1 MITVGLTGGIGSG
14 KSTVS
19 AGLVDRGA
27 VLVDADAITR
37 ELQVPGT
44 PVFDAMVDRFGTGI
58 VDSDGTLDRGAVAAI
73 VFSDEKALADLNAI
87 VHPRVAETIVS
98 QIADAAAGPAAV
110 VILDVPLLVEG
121 RTRGKKSRYEMQ
133 AILVV
138 DCPIEVAVGRL
149 VRYRGFDKPDARR
162 RASSQ
167 ATRQERLALAD
178 HVIDNS
184 GDVAALTPQIERAW
198 DWLSELDHPEPPAS
212 TSTAAQTEPGEP

>member
-19 AGLVDRGA
+19 AGLVHRGA
-27 VLVDADAITR
+27 VLIDADAITR

-44 PVFDAMVDRFGTGI
+44 PVFDAMVDRFGARI

-73 VFSDEKALADLNAI
+73 VFSDDEALADLNAI
-87 VHPRVAETIVS
+87 VHPRVAETIMS
-98 QIADAAAGPAAV
+98 RIAEAAGTSSV
-110 VILDVPLLVEG
+110 VILDVPLLAEG

-138 DCPIEVAVGRL
+138 DCPIDVAVERL
-149 VRYRGFDKPDARR
+149 VRYRGFDEPDARR

-184 GDVAALTPQIERAW
+184 GDVASLTPQIDRAW
-198 DWLSELDHPEPPAS
+198 DWLCKLDHPEPSAS
-212 TSTAAQTEPGEP
+212 TSPAEQTEPGEP